1 MKKKR
6 FIALLCAGAL
16 ALGMAGCEEK
26 GESGGKKE
34 IEVVTEPAFRELV
47 DSAADQIMGFEDDL
61 DITVTVFSTNAEKR
75 EREIQK
81 LQTEIMAGKGPD
93 VYILDTV
100 IENESVSNTALFT
113 NPYKTMQSGALAPL
127 DEYMKED
134 SYWENSTYKKE
145 LLEAGQYEKRQY
157 IIPFS
162 CDYFV
167 FCEPADGEQMTGT
180 TVGEWIQQAESSQN
194 QELWQAMQ
202 AISATAGRWFV
213 PAVDYEAQEV
223 LFSKDR
229 WTELATVYISMLE
242 QRNEEQ
248 WLENNPY
255 EISNINHILGTENRQ
270 MKFIPDQDGKKL
282 AAVRAY
288 GAVSMSSSYKK
299 EAYQFLM
306 LFLNDTLEVE
316 REKIN
321 MGTMVRGHVD
331 PEGLP
336 VQESAIR
343 TKLENSA
350 SPELIDSICSTF
362 SEIEGSYF
370 VTQVEHN
377 LYSAVGNL
385 QSQIIGGEETDENQ
399 LRQEAAAAAEKAWK
413 DYRTQMA
420 E

>member
-6 FIALLCAGAL
+6 FVAILCVGIL
-16 ALGMAGCEEK
+16 AFGLVGCEEK
-26 GESGGKKE
+26 GESGEKKE
-34 IEVVTEPAFRELV
+34 IEVVTEPAFQKFV
-47 DSAADQIMGFEDDL
+47 DMAADQIMGFEDDL

-100 IENESVSNTALFT
+100 IENESSSDAALFA

-134 SYWENSTYKKE
+134 SYWEDSAYKKE
-145 LLEAGQYEKRQY
+145 LLGAGQYEKRQY
-157 IIPFS
+157 IIPLS

-167 FCEPADGEQMTGT
+167 FCEPTGGEQMTGT
-180 TVGEWIQQAESSQN
+180 TVGEWIQQVESSQN
-194 QELWQAMQ
+194 QELRQAMQ
-202 AISATAGRWFV
+202 TISATAGRWFV

-229 WTELATVYISMLE
+229 WTELTEAYLNMLE
-242 QRNEEQ
+242 QTKEEQ
-248 WLENNPY
+248 WIENNPY
-255 EISNINHILGTENRQ
+255 EVSNINAVLGEENRQ
-270 MKFIPDQDGKKL
+270 MQFIPDQDGKKL
-282 AAVRAY
+282 AAVKGY
-288 GAVSMSSSYKK
+288 GAVGMSSSYKK

-316 REKIN
+316 REKIDL
-321 MGTMVRGHVD
+321 GTMVRGYVD
-331 PEGLP
+331 PDGLP

-350 SPELIDSICSTF
+350 SPELINGICSTF

-370 VTQVEHN
+370 VTQVEHS

-385 QSQIIGGEETDENQ
+385 QRQIIGGEETDENQ
-399 LRQEAAAAAEKAWK
+399 LQQEAEAAAEKAWQ